1 MWLPGVL
8 GLKHVGFGAER
19 SRWVLRLQHLQ
30 VGPWASRL
38 VSEPV
43 CASLKWD
50 DSKHLRVV
58 AGTQCGNSYSGL
70 STAVACGRR
79 SVRVSDS
86 FLFMAQLNS
95 KFCDAASRNEVT
107 TKSVPIVRA
116 HRPHLAVRCLCS
128 LILNS
133 RIGEAP
139 LWMVSPLPY
148 VDRDHRVFFDLSL

>member
-1 MWLPGVL
+1 MGVT
-8 GLKHVGFGAER
+8 AAA
-19 SRWVLRLQHLQ
+19 SA

-50 DSKHLRVV
+50 DSKHLSVV

-95 KFCDAASRNEVT
+95 KFCDAACRNEVT

-116 HRPHLAVRCLCS
+116 HRPRPSSSSGSS
-128 LILNS
+128 LSVQLDFEFQNW
-133 RIGEAP
+133 G
-139 LWMVSPLPY
+139 SPALDGVPSAL
-148 VDRDHRVFFDLSL
+148 RR